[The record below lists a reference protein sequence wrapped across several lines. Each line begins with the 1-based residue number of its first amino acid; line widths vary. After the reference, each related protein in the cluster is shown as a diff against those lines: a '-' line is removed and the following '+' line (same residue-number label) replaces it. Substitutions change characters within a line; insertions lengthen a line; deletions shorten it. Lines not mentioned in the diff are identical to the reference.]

1 MEDTCVRFQ
10 LENLNRLRLH
20 QADLISDVKDQIE
33 RLEKNLLLF
42 KTFLNESTEKRGI
55 LKEMIREVVY
65 KAEDA
70 VDVYVSQ
77 ALEKETEK
85 YFRRASDPPAK
96 LLDVVEEV
104 ESTAQR
110 VQENFSRLL
119 SESELLIGDASD
131 RTPTQLQNLERNQVV
146 YQGSSMRQD
155 TVVGIE
161 DETNKIIGY
170 LIEETEKLDVISIVG
185 MPGLGKTTLA
195 RKVFRHPRIE
205 YEFPIR
211 LWVSVS
217 QVYRVKDIFL
227 GMLRDLSW
235 ITEDM
240 YDKTVQEIARTLH
253 ARLEKEKFLIIL
265 DDMWT
270 TEAWDDLRHAFPI
283 RSNKS
288 NKILI
293 TSRSR
298 VVGQAINPNRESH
311 CLRFL
316 TYEESWMLL
325 RYLVF
330 GHRNCPQELEV
341 IERVIVDM
349 CCGLPLL
356 IMLVGGVLAKT
367 ASTGEMKVMQSS
379 WKKVAES
386 SKTFDYSDM
395 EKRFQQIV
403 LFSYNA
409 LPSNLKPCF
418 LYLRMFPEDFEISS
432 KRLILLWI
440 AEGYIE
446 QKTEISLEEIAKQ
459 YLEDLISRN
468 LVMTD
473 KLSTT
478 GEIKICRVHD
488 LIRDFCVTVAYEHY
502 FQEIHGH
509 GGEVHAYSISN
520 LQRMRHIAIDFNN
533 VINFISSQPYGPR
546 VRSILCSLREEIILL
561 PTNVSAIADAF
572 KLTRVLDVRSI
583 RFTRFPFYLTQ
594 LVHLRYIA
602 LTSDFK
608 VLPEAISKWWSIQTI
623 IVFTSSRVL
632 EIKADIW
639 KMVHLR
645 HLKTNAS
652 VILQNAGAGGNGE
665 KIQTLVNISPQS
677 CTDNLF
683 ERAINLKKLGIR
695 GQLTMLLDDK
705 GGSTTF
711 DNLGKLQQLE
721 KLKLLNDLHI
731 HPKEAKLPGLPPPHI
746 FPKKLISLTLSYTLL
761 GWEQMSVLGMLEN
774 LKVLKLKND
783 AFTGERWEA
792 ADGGFQQLE
801 VLQIEYADL
810 VFWEASSHHFP
821 KLQHL
826 SLRNCEELKA
836 LPFGLADI
844 LSLQV
849 IDLHRTTKLAAVS
862 AREIQADNK
871 GRRLKLSIFPSYE

>member
-1 MEDTCVRFQ
+1 MEDTFVRLL

-20 QADLISDVKDQIE
+20 QADLISDVKDEIQ

-42 KTFLNESTEKRGI
+42 KTFLNESTEKREI
-55 LKEMIREVVY
+55 LKEVIEEIVEVVY

-85 YFRRASDPPAK
+85 YFRRSPHPPAK
-96 LLDVVEEV
+96 LLDAVEEV

-110 VQENFSRLL
+110 VQEKYEIDFSRLL
-119 SESELLIGDASD
+119 TENELLIGGDASD
-131 RTPTQLQNLERNQVV
+131 SMPTQPQNLERNQ
-146 YQGSSMRQD
+146 GSSVRKD
-155 TVVGIE
+155 IVVGLDDVTE
-161 DETNKIIGY
+161 QIIIY
-170 LIEETEKLDVISIVG
+170 LTEETEILDAISIVG
-185 MPGLGKTTLA
+185 LPGLGKTTVA
-195 RKVFRHPRIE
+195 RQIFRHPRIE

-217 QVYRVKDIFL
+217 QVYSVKDIFL

-240 YDKTVQEIARTLH
+240 YDKTEEEIARTLH

-270 TEAWDDLRHAFPI
+270 TEAWDDLRRAFPI
-283 RSNKS
+283 KSNKS

-293 TSRSR
+293 TSRLKE
-298 VVGQAINPNRESH
+298 VGRAINPKRKCH
-311 CLRFL
+311 MLRFL
-316 TYEESWMLL
+316 TPKESWSLL
-325 RYLVF
+325 TYLVF
-330 GHRNCPQELEV
+330 GYR
-341 IERVIVDM
+341 DS
-349 CCGLPLL
+349 
-356 IMLVGGVLAKT
+356 
-367 ASTGEMKVMQSS
+367 STGETEVMQSS
-379 WKKVAES
+379 WKKVPKS
-386 SKTFDYSDM
+386 LKTFVHSDI
-395 EKRFQQIV
+395 ETRFRQIV
-403 LFSYNA
+403 PFSYHA

-418 LYLRMFPEDFEISS
+418 LYLGMFPEDFEIPF

-446 QKTEISLEEIAKQ
+446 KKTEISLEEIAKQ

-478 GEIKICRVHD
+478 GNIKTCRVHD
-488 LIRDFCVTVAYEHY
+488 LIRDFCRGEASKYY
-502 FQEIHGH
+502 FQEIHGY
-509 GGEVHAYSISN
+509 GGEQDAYSISY
-520 LQRMRHIAIDFNN
+520 LQWMRHIAIDFNN
-533 VINFISSQPYGPR
+533 VINLISSQPYGPR
-546 VRSILCSLREEIILL
+546 VRSILCSSREEIILL
-561 PTNVSAIADAF
+561 PTDVSAIADAF

-645 HLKTNAS
+645 HLETNAS
-652 VILQNAGAGGNGE
+652 IILCKAGAGGNGE
-665 KIQTLVNISPQS
+665 KIQTLLNISPQS
-677 CTDNLF
+677 CTDDLF

-731 HPKEAKLPGLPPPHI
+731 YPKEAKLPGLPPPHR
-746 FPKKLISLTLSYTLL
+746 FPPKLISLTLSYTLL
-761 GWEQMSVLGMLEN
+761 GWEQMSILGMLEN
-774 LKVLKLKND
+774 LKALKLKND

-792 ADGGFQQLE
+792 ADG
-801 VLQIEYADL
+801 VLGTVRNLKHFHSAWQMYQ
-810 VFWEASSHHFP
+810 AS
-821 KLQHL
+821 K
-826 SLRNCEELKA
+826 
-836 LPFGLADI
+836 
-844 LSLQV
+844 
-849 IDLHRTTKLAAVS
+849 
-862 AREIQADNK
+862 
-871 GRRLKLSIFPSYE
+871 